1 METKDSFTRS
11 IEEISAKEL
20 SQLQLA
26 ITDELEHR
34 RFRAKEAAWNKLVDA
49 IKDYSTTFGDIEII
63 TVDDDT
69 FYLTSLDDFSS
80 IGQIESKFDR
90 GELP

>member
-1 METKDSFTRS
+1 METKDLLTRS

-34 RFRAKEAAWNKLVDA
+34 RFRAKETAWNKLVDA
-49 IKDYSTTFGDIEII
+49 IKDYTTTFGSIDVTGEYE
-63 TVDDDT
+63 T
-69 FYLTSLDDFSS
+69 FSMNSLDDFST
-80 IGQIESKFDR
+80 IGEIQIRFGD
-90 GELP
+90 

>member
-1 METKDSFTRS
+1 METKDFFTCP
-11 IEEISAKEL
+11 IKEISAERL

-26 ITDELEHR
+26 ITNELEHR

-49 IKDYSTTFGDIEII
+49 IKDYTTTFGDIKVI

-69 FYLTSLDDFSS
+69 FYLTGLDDFSS
-80 IGQIESKFDR
+80 IGQIESKFD
-90 GELP
+90 